1 MFWPVVALAA
11 AQSWG
16 SLWAG
21 IRYWRYVR
29 ECLDAPP
36 SSYTPSAAVI
46 MPCRGVDPGLREN
59 VRALLEQDYPEYEVI
74 FVVESR
80 SDPAYPLLRDALE
93 QRREVPAVILEAGRA
108 RACGQK
114 VHNLLVALDYLETRS
129 DGRTKPDVY
138 AFTDSDVQRDDQ
150 WLRRL
155 VGPLEA
161 LDGGATTGYRWYIP
175 AGSWASLLRS
185 LWNAP
190 IATALGPHPRNFAWG
205 GSMALCRE
213 TAHRIRLREYWRGSI
228 SDDYRL
234 TEAIRRA
241 GGSVVFVPQCLLP
254 SLGDCSFRE
263 LVEFT
268 TRQIVITRWYA
279 RHLWVLLTLSTGL
292 FLLAFFWSG
301 ARLLFQLASGEGVI
315 EPALAFLVVYVPGVL
330 KAMVRTHAVERILVA
345 YRDRLR
351 PYRAAYWFLYPLAS
365 ILFFYNCAVA
375 AFARQLSWRGIRY
388 ELRGPGHTVI
398 LE

>member
-29 ECLDAPP
+29 ERLAAPP
-36 SSYTPSAAVI
+36 SSYCPPVAVI
-46 MPCRGVDPGLREN
+46 VPCRGVDPGLREN
-59 VRALLEQDYPEYEVI
+59 VRVLLDQEYPEYEVI
-74 FVVESR
+74 FVIESR
-80 SDPAYPLLRDALE
+80 SDPAYPILRDALE
-93 QRREVPAVILEAGRA
+93 QKREVPAVILEAGRA

-129 DGRTKPDVY
+129 DGRTKPEVY
-138 AFTDSDVQRDDQ
+138 AFTDSDVQRDGQ
-150 WLRRL
+150 WLRHL

-175 AGSWASLLRS
+175 EGSWASLLRS

-205 GSMALCRE
+205 GSMALRRE
-213 TAHRIRLREYWRGSI
+213 TAHRIRLREYWRGSV

-279 RHLWVLLTLSTGL
+279 RHLWVLLTLSTSL

-301 ARLLFQLASGEGVI
+301 ARLLFQLVSREGVT
-315 EPALAFLVVYVPGVL
+315 EPALAFLIVYVPGVL
-330 KAMVRTHAVERILVA
+330 KAMVRTYAVERILVA
-345 YRDRLR
+345 YGDRLR

-365 ILFFYNCAVA
+365 VLFFYNCAVA
-375 AFARQLSWRGIRY
+375 AFARRISWRGIRY
-388 ELRGPGHTVI
+388 ELRGPDHTIV